1 FRPEFLNRV
10 DDVVLFKPL
19 TLEEI
24 TRIVDLLVADLRVRL
39 SDYNIELTLTD
50 TAKTFVAE
58 AGFDPVYGAR
68 PLKRYLQHELETR
81 LARAILASE
90 VPQGAMI
97 QVDVIDDALHVS
109 TSTDSSGLMG
119 TSTADAA

>member
-1 FRPEFLNRV
+1 MRGITDIQIRYLKKRLAAHNLR
-10 DDVVLFKPL
+10 
-19 TLEEI
+19 LEV
-24 TRIVDLLVADLRVRL
+24 TPAAR
-39 SDYNIELTLTD
+39 ELISR
-50 TAKTFVAE
+50 E
-58 AGFDPVYGAR
+58 GFDPAYGAR

>member
-1 FRPEFLNRV
+1 M

-58 AGFDPVYGAR
+58 ADFDPVYGAR